1 MNFSVV
7 RSIELLER
15 TPYVLEVLLRDLS
28 PFWVENNE
36 GPDTWSPYDVM
47 GHLIHGD
54 RTDWIARL
62 RIILSDGDQRTF
74 ATFDRFAQFQE
85 SKGKSLAD
93 LLGEFKTVRAANVA
107 TLRSLNL
114 SDDDL
119 KKTGI
124 HPVFGEVTL
133 AQLLS
138 TWTVHDLDH
147 ISQISRVMAKQYLE
161 DVGPWTAYMRI
172 LKPLQ

>member
-1 MNFSVV
+1 MNFSVT
-7 RSIELLER
+7 RSIEILER

-36 GPDTWSPYDVM
+36 GADTWSPYDVM

-62 RIILSDGDQRTF
+62 RIILSDGNQKTF

-85 SKGKSLAD
+85 SKGKTLAD
-93 LLGEFKTVRAANVA
+93 LLGEFKSVRAANVA

-147 ISQISRVMAKQYLE
+147 ISQISRVMAKQFHD
-161 DVGPWTAYMRI
+161 DVGPWKEY
-172 LKPLQ
+172 LKVLRS

>member
-1 MNFSVV
+1 MNFSVT
-7 RSIELLER
+7 RSIEILER

-28 PFWVENNE
+28 PFWTDQNE
-36 GPDTWSPYDVM
+36 GPDTWSPYDVI

-54 RTDWIARL
+54 RTDYINRL
-62 RIILSDGDQRTF
+62 QIIMSNSDQRQFTP
-74 ATFDRFAQFQE
+74 FDRFAQFRE
-85 SKGKSLAD
+85 SQGKSLAE
-93 LLGEFKTVRAANVA
+93 LLTEFKTVRSANVA
-107 TLRSLNL
+107 ILRSLNL

-147 ISQISRVMAKQYLE
+147 ISQISRVMAKQYHD
-161 DVGPWTAYMRI
+161 DVGPWVAYLRI

>member
-1 MNFSVV
+1 MNFSVTH
-7 RSIELLER
+7 SIEILER

-28 PFWVENNE
+28 PFWIENNE
-36 GPDTWSPYDVM
+36 GPDTWSPYDVI

-54 RTDWIARL
+54 RTGWIARL
-62 RIILSDGDQRTF
+62 RIILSDGDQKTF

-85 SKGKSLAD
+85 SKEKTLAD
-93 LLGEFKTVRAANVA
+93 LLSEFKTVRAANVA

-147 ISQISRVMAKQYLE
+147 ISQISRVMAKQFH
-161 DVGPWTAYMRI
+161 DDIGPWKEY
-172 LKPLQ
+172 LKVLRS

>member
-1 MNFSVV
+1 MNFSVTQ
-7 RSIELLER
+7 SIEILER

-28 PFWVENNE
+28 PFWTANNE
-36 GPDTWSPYDVM
+36 GPDTWSPYDVI

-62 RIILSDGDQRTF
+62 RIILSDSDQKTF

-85 SKGKSLAD
+85 SKEKTLAD
-93 LLGEFKTVRAANVA
+93 LLGEFKTVRAANIA

-119 KKTGI
+119 KKIGI

-147 ISQISRVMAKQYLE
+147 ISQISRVMARQYLE

-172 LKPLQ
+172 LKPL